1 MFVLWYLVLVSWVLV
16 TSSTP
21 LLPPLAS
28 ESQDYAEL
36 AQQSSGVSRPQND
49 LFELVL
55 SGSSLPDCLDRTS
68 TQTAAD
74 LAPRAVVP
82 PAESH
87 FNVSHSSSSPS
98 PIMAMAL
105 RPSSYTAIFPVLSY
119 STILAIIGFISMRIA
134 KWRQRRRARQAGHML
149 DHNVE
154 LLPTTTATIS
164 PRFRDLPIPPP
175 LPRTSPNMPRSLSA
189 TSLRS
194 VLSPRPH
201 SPVSA
206 PRSQGRLSREL
217 ERPKSPAQ
225 YMGFSPGSKVKR
237 RSTSLDLERCH
248 KKRHA
253 SVPTPLR
260 RPFFVSEPELD
271 HDYLFSLHDE
281 PYRDYDDNEDETLIH
296 LSSSRQRE
304 EGRDVHPLWHSSPS
318 TPFIPSHPESALID
332 LLSSA
337 ASLDQF
343 KTSEGASQ
351 RVALP
356 ATHTSAWTFDIQV
369 PRTPPPHPSLPLP
382 LVASQHRRSHSAS
395 PEANLIDFSPR
406 AKATKSGI
414 DTQEIKPLVLP
425 LNPQPLKAQDSA
437 CGSPEGGDK
446 SEKDNA
452 WGSVTHVSGGIIQ
465 RERSIEGDVVDEV
478 PKSEGKL
485 MVGRPLSV
493 VLSISSSSESDS
505 AVMVKKASSVE
516 AVEIVDATLASVGG
530 PDDSVS
536 PSSPIV
542 IAPEF
547 HEQRLG
553 GPELETAFV
562 EERQEWDLKL
572 TAEDIAGRE
581 QNKEE
586 VINEQIH
593 DLNEFDDELD
603 DVTYLAGLP
612 AVNGVDDLSGLPP
625 MDDPFLSEADG
636 EAETGVMPIASVRVS
651 LPPSPVASEHGTLPE
666 MSEMETRGVE
676 PMAEL
681 EVEEAESDIETQDD
695 GVEAFLLEEQGGAAL
710 EMFPDPDLLPLPD
723 LPLSLALPSKSPDL
737 DALTTHPFST
747 SPMPLSPTP
756 PSLSPHQI
764 PTPPASPPSSPRP
777 SGLSNITNRPA
788 WSMRAADM
796 PPLGIHANGANT
808 LSAKKSMGDLGAKRN
823 DENWDTVRRRK
834 VGKVKEEK
842 VLKEE
847 KTLEE
852 ETLEVEVEAGAEEE
866 KVKEEVIEAIG
877 TPTVIIEPEAP
888 SPNPHDNTASSPII
902 STEPV
907 PGAFPVDAPAKLTS
921 TSVENTTAAVGK
933 KADSDAEG
941 TSTSL
946 VVPATSAKRRT
957 TTRSPID
964 IALAM
969 QLRPGLG
976 LGADP
981 AWMVRFL
988 MAMFGWFV
996 VLISGSSGDTYAY
1009 GAGIGGALVGARRRD

>member
-1 MFVLWYLVLVSWVLV
+1 MFALWYLALVSWILV

-36 AQQSSGVSRPQND
+36 AQQSSGVPRPQND
-49 LFELVL
+49 LFELIL
-55 SGSSLPDCLDRTS
+55 SGSSLPDRLDRTS
-68 TQTAAD
+68 SQTAAD

-87 FNVSHSSSSPS
+87 FTNVSHSGSSPS

-105 RPSSYTAIFPVLSY
+105 QPSSYTAIFPVLSY

-134 KWRQRRRARQAGHML
+134 KWRQRRRTRQAGHML

-175 LPRTSPNMPRSLSA
+175 LPRTSPNIPRSLSA
-189 TSLRS
+189 TSLHS

-206 PRSQGRLSREL
+206 PWSQGRLSREF
-217 ERPKSPAQ
+217 ERPKSPVQ
-225 YMGFSPGSKVKR
+225 HVGFSPSSKVKR
-237 RSTSLDLERCH
+237 RSTSLDLERSH
-248 KKRHA
+248 KKRYA

-281 PYRDYDDNEDETLIH
+281 PYRDYDNNEDETLIH
-296 LSSSRQRE
+296 LSPSRQRE
-304 EGRDVHPLWHSSPS
+304 EGRDVYPLWHSSPS
-318 TPFIPSHPESALID
+318 TPFIPSHPDSVLID

-343 KTSEGASQ
+343 KTSGSANQ
-351 RVALP
+351 RVAPP
-356 ATHTSAWTFDIQV
+356 ATHTSAWAFDIEV
-369 PRTPPPHPSLPLP
+369 PRTPPPHPSLPPP
-382 LVASQHRRSHSAS
+382 LVASHHRRSHSAS

-406 AKATKSGI
+406 AIAPKAGI
-414 DTQEIKPLVLP
+414 ESQDIKPLALP
-425 LNPQPLKAQDSA
+425 LISQPLKAQDLA
-437 CGSPEGGDK
+437 CGTPEGGD
-446 SEKDNA
+446 EGERDIA
-452 WGSVTHVSGGIIQ
+452 WGKAMHVAGGIIQ
-465 RERSIEGDVVDEV
+465 REKSTEGDVVDEV
-478 PKSEGKL
+478 LKSEGRL

-493 VLSISSSSESDS
+493 VLSISPSSESDS
-505 AVMVKKASSVE
+505 AVMVEKASSE
-516 AVEIVDATLASVGG
+516 TIEMVDTTLAPIGG
-530 PDDSVS
+530 PGDSLL
-536 PSSPIV
+536 PPSPII
-542 IAPEF
+542 IAPET

-562 EERQEWDLKL
+562 EERQDWDLKL

-581 QNKEE
+581 QDKQK
-586 VINEQIH
+586 VINEHIH
-593 DLNEFDDELD
+593 DLNELDDELD

-612 AVNGVDDLSGLPP
+612 AVNEAHGLSGLPP
-625 MDDPFLSEADG
+625 LEDPFLPEAGG
-636 EAETGVMPIASVRVS
+636 EAETGVIPMASVKVS
-651 LPPSPVASEHGTLPE
+651 LPPSPVPSEHGTLPE
-666 MSEMETRGVE
+666 VETSGLE

-681 EVEEAESDIETQDD
+681 EVEEAESDIEAHDD
-695 GVEAFLLEEQGGAAL
+695 APEAFLLGGQGDVPQ

-723 LPLSLALPSKSPDL
+723 LPLPLAPPSKFPTFDVL
-737 DALTTHPFST
+737 DIHPIST
-747 SPMPLSPTP
+747 SPMALSPSP

-764 PTPPASPPSSPRP
+764 PTPPASPPSSPRL

-834 VGKVKEEK
+834 VGKVKEEQI
-842 VLKEE
+842 LKEE
-847 KTLEE
+847 KTLKE
-852 ETLEVEVEAGAEEE
+852 ETVEVEAGAELEE
-866 KVKEEVIEAIG
+866 VKEEEVKAIE
-877 TPTVIIEPEAP
+877 TPTVMIEPEAP
-888 SPNPHDNTASSPII
+888 SPTPPSHDDTASSPII

-907 PGAFPVDAPAKLTS
+907 PGAFPVDAPVKLTS
-921 TSVENTTAAVGK
+921 TPAENTTAEVEK
-933 KADSDAEG
+933 KADSDAKG